1 MTENNESTNNQ
12 RTSKHK
18 FNYVT
23 ILKRAFLISILLGL
37 ILLMFGTFL
46 FAYYS
51 SNAPTFTDE
60 KLNDPVP
67 SRVFDVN
74 NNFVFEIHQEQPRE
88 LIEIE
93 SLPDDVK
100 GAVLA
105 VEDNRFYDH
114 GAIDFIR
121 LGASVIRNFQSG
133 FGAEG
138 GSTITQQVVKRV
150 FLTDDKSLER
160 KAQEAY
166 LAYRLEQEYTKDD
179 ILEMYLNKIYYS
191 DGIYGIRTASMYYFN
206 KELHELNLAETAYLA
221 GLPQLPNIY
230 NLYIDSESGINRA
243 HTVLYLMNY
252 HGRISDE
259 QYEEALAIDITANL
273 VPRTEEERIDSEPDN
288 PEYAAYIDLIREE
301 IDNSDAFG
309 EMSSGDVLASGVDIY
324 TNMNVDAQLRMY
336 NITNNR
342 QYFSGE
348 KFASDNFDM
357 GAILLD
363 TKTGGVAA
371 VSGGRDYREIVKH
384 NMATY
389 ARNVGSTMKPFLSY
403 APAIEYLQLGTGH
416 LIQDEESYSPVGTD
430 GMIYNYDGQNHGNVT
445 MRTSVLRSFNIP
457 SVKIFEQ
464 VVDEVGTE
472 GVMNFASEVGLNYSH
487 IGDGNYEVNFNDV
500 LGGSESRF
508 SPREMAEAYRAF
520 GNNGEYGESHA
531 IRSIVTLDEQSF
543 EFENETHQAMEDYT
557 AYMMTDMMK
566 HTFYSYGT
574 AANAY
579 INGLNLAGK
588 TGTTSYDTAHANE
601 LNLPNNSGKDA
612 WIVGYTPEYTMS
624 VWMGF
629 HEDRP
634 DGESSFVGGNEQIM
648 PQWFFR
654 DVMANVSSYNG
665 EDFTMPESVRW
676 QNSEI
681 EVNVE

>member
-37 ILLMFGTFL
+37 VLLMFGTFL

-93 SLPDDVK
+93 TLPDDVK
-100 GAVLA
+100 DAVLA

-259 QYEEALAIDITANL
+259 QYEEALAIEITANL

-348 KFASDNFDM
+348 KFQSDNFDM

-416 LIQDEESYSPVGTD
+416 LIQDEASYSPVGTD
-430 GMIYNYDGQNHGNVT
+430 GTIYNYDGQNHGNVT

-457 SVKIFEQ
+457 AVKIFEQ
-464 VVDEVGTE
+464 IVDEVGTE
-472 GVMNFASEVGLNYSH
+472 GVMDFASEVGLNYSH

>member
-179 ILEMYLNKIYYS
+179 ILEMYLNKIHYS

>member
-100 GAVLA
+100 DAVLA

-179 ILEMYLNKIYYS
+179 ILEMYLNKINYS

-243 HTVLYLMNY
+243 HMVLYLMNY

>member
-100 GAVLA
+100 DAVLA

-121 LGASVIRNFQSG
+121 LGGSVIRNFQSG

-472 GVMNFASEVGLNYSH
+472 GVMDFASEVGLNYSH

>member
-1 MTENNESTNNQ
+1 MSEQNIQKQ
-12 RTSKHK
+12 RSSKYK
-18 FNYVT
+18 INVVT

-37 ILLMFGTFL
+37 MLMMAGTFL

-51 SNAPTFTDE
+51 SNAPAFNQE

-67 SRVFDVN
+67 SRVFDQHD
-74 NNFVFEIHQEQPRE
+74 NFVFEIHQEQPRE

-93 SLPDDVK
+93 AIPDTVID
-100 GAVLA
+100 AVLA
-105 VEDNRFYDH
+105 VEDNRFYEH

-121 LGASVIRNFQSG
+121 LAGATLRNISDG

-150 FLTDDKSLER
+150 FLTDDKSIER

-191 DGIYGIRTASMYYFN
+191 DGIYGIRTASLYYFN

-221 GLPQLPNIY
+221 GLPQLPNIH
-230 NLYIDSESGINRA
+230 NLYIDAERGINRA
-243 HTVLYLMNY
+243 HTVLYLMHY
-252 HGRISDE
+252 HGRINDA
-259 QYEEALAIDITANL
+259 QYEQALATDITANL
-273 VPRTEEERIDSEPDN
+273 VPRSEEARIDTEPDH
-288 PEYAAYIDLIREE
+288 PEYAAYINLIREE

-309 EMSSGDVLASGVDIY
+309 EMSSADLLASGVDIY

-342 QYFSGE
+342 GYFSGD

-363 TKTGGVAA
+363 TKTGGIAA

-389 ARNVGSTMKPFLSY
+389 PRNVGSTMKPFLSY
-403 APAIEYLQLGTGH
+403 GPAIELQHKGTGY
-416 LIQDEESYSPVGTD
+416 LIQDEEAYSPEGYDVD
-430 GMIYNYDGQNHGNVT
+430 IYNYDGQGHGTVT
-445 MRTSVLRSFNIP
+445 MRTSVMRSFNIP
-457 SVKIFEQ
+457 TVKLYE
-464 VVDEVGTE
+464 EVINEHGKSA
-472 GVMNFASEVGLNYSH
+472 VMNFAAQVGLDYSE
-487 IGDGNYEVNFNDV
+487 ISGGDYEVNFNDV

-508 SPREMAEAYRAF
+508 SPRAMAEAYSAF
-520 GNNGEYGESHA
+520 GNEGVYNESHTL
-531 IRSIVTLDEQSF
+531 RSIVTSDGQAF
-543 EFENETHQAMEDYT
+543 EFQNNSHQAMEDYT
-557 AYMMTDMMK
+557 AYMMSDMMK

-579 INGLNLAGK
+579 INGLNMAGK
-588 TGTTSYDTAHANE
+588 TGTTSYGTAHARE

-634 DGESSFVGGNEQIM
+634 GGESSFVGGNEQIL

-654 DVMANVSSYNG
+654 DVMSNVSSYNG

-676 QNSEI
+676 DNYEI
-681 EVNVE
+681 EVNAD

>member
-100 GAVLA
+100 DAVLA

-179 ILEMYLNKIYYS
+179 ILEMYLNKIDYS

>member
-100 GAVLA
+100 DAVLA

-508 SPREMAEAYRAF
+508 SPREMAEAYRTF